1 MPDQPFGV
9 QVALLHTTTARHPR
23 GTGMLLF
30 SRGTGQTL
38 DLGEWRRPQV
48 HSVLCAAQAGPRQAA
63 ELGLPLAVA
72 APKAG
77 AGWEHTTE
85 EHTTG
90 NAQFCEREKADL
102 QTLKVP
108 VSENEKPI
116 PSSFSSAKRQVFGEA
131 EMIQQGTNKGTW
143 EGVLAEGGC

>member
-1 MPDQPFGV
+1 M
-9 QVALLHTTTARHPR
+9 ALECCSFLEELAKPLTWGSGDHHRSI
-23 GTGMLLF
+23 L
-30 SRGTGQTL
+30 S
-38 DLGEWRRPQV
+38 
-48 HSVLCAAQAGPRQAA
+48 LCAAQAGPRQAA

-85 EHTTG
+85 EHATG

-108 VSENEKPI
+108 VSEKEKPI